1 MNSDIYST
9 DLLQFLPGA
18 LKHDEK
24 MVALARGLADELLG
38 VSGSIKDVLIYS
50 RIDELPEELV
60 DILAYDMHVDWYDYS
75 YPIEA
80 KRNILR
86 DSVKVHKKMGTK
98 YAIEKALGGIY
109 PYSEVEEWFDYEGQP
124 HHFQVICDVTNQ
136 HITASY
142 QQIVQA
148 IRMYKRLSSWLD
160 GVVYQS
166 SVSVNVGTHADYFI
180 YDTPMTGQIRTGTYP
195 QRNVQAGIADATVI
209 VGTEQ
214 AGFIFTSTQCGT
226 APERNIVFNQS
237 IAHMNAETALEMLNY
252 SSPQTGKISAGT
264 YPQRSRRAG
273 IENDELK
280 LNVSTEAIIY
290 QTEQTGTIPQRSQ
303 KSVIVERKIEV
314 KPEGEGQKYYSA
326 QAGTVPQR
334 STLEKTEN
342 NTVSNAVNAAT
353 FHYKI
358 KPCGSKNRI

>member
-1 MNSDIYST
+1 MNNDIYSM

-18 LKHDEK
+18 LTHDEK

-38 VSGSIKDVLIYS
+38 ASGHIRDVLIYS
-50 RIDELPEELV
+50 RIDELPEALV

-142 QQIVQA
+142 QQIVWA
-148 IRMYKRLSSWLD
+148 IKMYKRLSSWLD

-166 SVSVNVGTHADYFI
+166 SVKVDVGTHTDFFVYN
-180 YDTPMTGQIRTGTYP
+180 TPVTGRVKAGTYP
-195 QRNVQAGIADATVI
+195 YRNVRAGIARETVI
-209 VGTEQ
+209 VGTER
-214 AGFIFTSTQCGT
+214 AGFIF
-226 APERNIVFNQS
+226 
-237 IAHMNAETALEMLNY
+237 
-252 SSPQTGKISAGT
+252 SSP
-264 YPQRSRRAG
+264 
-273 IENDELK
+273 
-280 LNVSTEAIIY
+280 
-290 QTEQTGTIPQRSQ
+290 QTGTIPQRNIIFNQREVHVDAETALDMMGYSSPQ
-303 KSVIVERKIEV
+303 AGQGKAGEYPQRNKRAGIEDSEANLNTMAEAAAYQTEQAGTIPQRSRKSAIVEKEIKVE
-314 KPEGEGQKYYSA
+314 PEGKA
-326 QAGTVPQR
+326 QIYHTAQTGTVPQR
-334 STLEKTEN
+334 NTLEQAGN
-342 NTVSNAVNAAT
+342 NTVGNAAEMAV

-358 KPCGSKNRI
+358 KPCGSKRRI

>member
-1 MNSDIYST
+1 MNNDIYSM

-38 VSGSIKDVLIYS
+38 VSGHIRDVLIYS

-75 YPIEA
+75 YPVEA

-124 HHFQVICDVTNQ
+124 HHFQVICDVTHQ

-142 QQIVQA
+142 QQIVRA
-148 IRMYKRLSSWLD
+148 IKMYKRLSSWLE

-166 SVSVNVGTHADYFI
+166 SVRVDVGTHTDYFV
-180 YDTPMTGQIRTGTYP
+180 YNTPVTGRVKAGTYP
-195 QRNVQAGIADATVI
+195 YRNVRAGIARKTVI
-209 VGTEQ
+209 IGTER
-214 AGFIFTSTQCGT
+214 AGFIF
-226 APERNIVFNQS
+226 A
-237 IAHMNAETALEMLNY
+237 
-252 SSPQTGKISAGT
+252 SP
-264 YPQRSRRAG
+264 
-273 IENDELK
+273 
-280 LNVSTEAIIY
+280 
-290 QTEQTGTIPQRSQ
+290 QTGTIPQRNNIFNQRAVSVDAETALDMMGYSNPQ
-303 KSVIVERKIEV
+303 TGEIKTGEQPQRNRRARVADGTEKLNAMTENNVYRVTQAGTTPKRDMKSGTEDKRVDALLKIDT
-314 KPEGEGQKYYSA
+314 QKYHST
-326 QAGTVPQR
+326 QTGTVPQR
-334 STLEKTEN
+334 NTLEQTGS
-342 NTVSNAVNAAT
+342 NTVGNAAEMAV
-353 FHYKI
+353 FHYRI
-358 KPCGSKNRI
+358 KSCGSKRRI